1 MLIGYAR
8 VSTYDQNLD
17 RQIDALVTSRVDIRN
32 IYKEKITGTIKDRPE
47 LNKMINDLKIGDVI
61 IICDLTR
68 LSRSTKDLISLS
80 ESITNKGVELISLKE
95 KIDTTTATGKA
106 MFGMLA
112 VMAQFERD
120 IISERTKEGLSS
132 ARARGRK
139 GGRPKVNYK
148 DIDRALK
155 LYDSKEY
162 SVFEICDMCKVSK
175 NTLYNYIRT
184 RQRCF

>member
-1 MLIGYAR
+1 
-8 VSTYDQNLD
+8 
-17 RQIDALVTSRVDIRN
+17 
-32 IYKEKITGTIKDRPE
+32 
-47 LNKMINDLKIGDVI
+47 
-61 IICDLTR
+61 
-68 LSRSTKDLISLS
+68 
-80 ESITNKGVELISLKE
+80 
-95 KIDTTTATGKA
+95 

-139 GGRPKVNYK
+139 GGRPKVNCK
-148 DIDRALK
+148 EIDRALK

-162 SVFEICDMCKVSK
+162 SVFESCDMCKVSK

>member
-17 RQIDALVTSRVDIRN
+17 RQIDALVTSGVDIRN

-95 KIDTTTATGKA
+95 KIDTAPATGTA
-106 MFGMLA
+106 MFGMFA

-120 IISERTKEGLSS
+120 IIYERTKEGLSS
-132 ARARGRK
+132 ARGRK
-139 GGRPKVNYK
+139 GGRPK
-148 DIDRALK
+148 
-155 LYDSKEY
+155 
-162 SVFEICDMCKVSK
+162 
-175 NTLYNYIRT
+175 
-184 RQRCF
+184 